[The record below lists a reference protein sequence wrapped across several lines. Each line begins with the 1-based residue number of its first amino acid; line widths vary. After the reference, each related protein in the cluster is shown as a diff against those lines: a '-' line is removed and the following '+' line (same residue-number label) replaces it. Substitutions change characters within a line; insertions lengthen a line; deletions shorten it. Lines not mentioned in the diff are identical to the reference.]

1 MGVPGIPLTF
11 SRRGRLPC
19 LPVELRRVCSHTLTH
34 EMSMVSPE
42 FQRRATPS
50 LPSILRAEQ
59 LTPEDSCLR
68 MRPKGGKTR
77 EVTCMTADSEAL
89 KTHRDE
95 ILAAA
100 ARHGARRISVFGS
113 VARGTSTEASDVDF
127 LVEMEKGA
135 TLFDRAAL
143 TLELRSILG
152 RDVDVVN
159 RKALKPR
166 VRAQIV
172 REAVA
177 L

>member
-1 MGVPGIPLTF
+1 
-11 SRRGRLPC
+11 
-19 LPVELRRVCSHTLTH
+19 
-34 EMSMVSPE
+34 
-42 FQRRATPS
+42 
-50 LPSILRAEQ
+50 
-59 LTPEDSCLR
+59 
-68 MRPKGGKTR
+68 
-77 EVTCMTADSEAL
+77 MTADSEAL

-113 VARGTSTEASDVDF
+113 VARGTSTETSDVDF
-127 LVEMEKGA
+127 LVEMEEGA

-143 TLELRSILG
+143 TLDLRRILG

-166 VRAQIV
+166 IRAQV
-172 REAVA
+172 VQEAVA